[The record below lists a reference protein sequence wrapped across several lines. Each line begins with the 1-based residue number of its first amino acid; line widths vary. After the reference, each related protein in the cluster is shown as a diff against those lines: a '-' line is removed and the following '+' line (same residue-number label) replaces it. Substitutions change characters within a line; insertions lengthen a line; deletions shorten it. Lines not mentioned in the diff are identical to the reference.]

1 MDINAGKMLTV
12 EAASKGR
19 WCIKEIGA
27 EPFFHA
33 NMYINLHVDQV
44 KRVSHSLEVGV
55 GVGLGVISN
64 VGGCAG
70 RKPLSRVLSFLMA
83 CSAIT
88 KFVEQMRQVRA
99 EFLEFRMFF
108 E

>member
-44 KRVSHSLEVGV
+44 KRVFHSL
-55 GVGLGVISN
+55 GVGLGVIID
-64 VGGCAG
+64 VGG
-70 RKPLSRVLSFLMA
+70 LL
-83 CSAIT
+83 
-88 KFVEQMRQVRA
+88 VRSH
-99 EFLEFRMFF
+99 FLEYSHLSMAMFCYY
-108 E
+108 EVC